1 MHGSVWI
8 HSLRFLWVNSFHKK
22 KLPLTLEIHI
32 VGLYHIMK
40 TRRLILTAAFALLC
54 TGPLPAM
61 SPAEPKLQKKLD
73 EIILPIVQ
81 FRNATIEEAV
91 EYLRVKS
98 RAFDK
103 ETVSPVF
110 GGVSFILN
118 KDKAVETS
126 ISLDLKDIP
135 LGVALRYCVEAAG
148 LKYRVDAR
156 AVMIAASLEPKFAPP
171 VLDNAGAIIFPA
183 ITFQEATLEEAVE
196 YLRVKSRMLDST
208 KKGIN
213 ILIKSGGTA
222 GQVTLDLR
230 EIPLSDALGYV
241 AYLSRCKITMDGH
254 AYILTPMKAK

>member
-1 MHGSVWI
+1 
-8 HSLRFLWVNSFHKK
+8 
-22 KLPLTLEIHI
+22 
-32 VGLYHIMK
+32 MK
-40 TRRLILTAAFALLC
+40 TRRFLLTVASAPFCIA
-54 TGPLPAM
+54 PLSAM

-98 RAFDK
+98 CDFDK

-110 GGVSFILN
+110 GGVSFVLN
-118 KDKAVETS
+118 KDKAVKTS

-156 AVMIAASLEPKFAPP
+156 AVMIAASLEPKFSPP
-171 VLDNAGAIIFPA
+171 ILGNAWTILFPT
-183 ITFQEATLEEAVE
+183 IQFQEATLEEAVE
-196 YLRVKSRMLDST
+196 FLRVKSRMLDSN

-213 ILIKSGGTA
+213 ILIKPGGA
-222 GQVTLDLR
+222 AALVSLDLR
-230 EIPLSDALGYV
+230 DISLSDALGYV
-241 AYLSRCKITMDGH
+241 ADLSRCKLTTDGH
-254 AYILTPMKAK
+254 AYILVPPKTK